1 MDKSLNNSNAEL
13 VTEYQSGNREVLPV
27 LVRRW
32 HKVFCIKAYY
42 LVKDAD
48 VAKDIAQDSWTVIMD
63 KLFTLKDPR
72 TFPSW
77 ALRIVYGKSIDWLRK
92 QNKKRENQ
100 AKYRSEQVY
109 EETVIDNKELKHKLR
124 KAIQDLPKEQ
134 QEVLHLF
141 YTQNYK
147 LREIADLL
155 HVSIGTA
162 KSRLFHARER
172 LKQLLK
178 HKNYEN

>member
-1 MDKSLNNSNAEL
+1 MDNQFNNSNATL
-13 VTEYQSGNREVLPV
+13 VAAYQSGNREVLPE

-32 HKVFCIKAYY
+32 HKVFCNRAYY

-48 VAKDIAQDSWTVIMD
+48 VAKDIAQDSWAVIIE

-72 TFPSW
+72 TFPNW

-92 QNKKRENQ
+92 QNRKRENQ
-100 AKYRSEQVY
+100 EKYRLEQVD
-109 EETVIDNKELKHKLR
+109 EGIETEHQQLKNKLK
-124 KAIQDLPKEQ
+124 KAIKGLPKEQ

-141 YTQNYK
+141 YTQDYK
-147 LREIADLL
+147 LREIAELL
-155 HVSIGTA
+155 NVSIGTA

-178 HKNYEN
+178 NRNYEN